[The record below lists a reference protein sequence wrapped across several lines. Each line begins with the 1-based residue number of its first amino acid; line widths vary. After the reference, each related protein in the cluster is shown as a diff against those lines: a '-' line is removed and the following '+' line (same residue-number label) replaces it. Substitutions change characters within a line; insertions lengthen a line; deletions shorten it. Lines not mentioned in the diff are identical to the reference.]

1 MSNKSTT
8 SDLLEALNDW
18 TIFLTNKQSTIVA
31 YFAFPNAFDTVSHV
45 KLFEKLKAVGLT
57 GNLLKW
63 IIDFLSGRTQR
74 TRVGA
79 AYSEAIAMASGIAQG
94 SCIGLILFVI
104 YVNDVVDCF
113 DKNIVSSLYADDIK
127 LYTYIRSLSDCSRL
141 QLVIDRLV
149 SWADKWQ
156 LRISINKCMVSH
168 VGNNSPP
175 ALYIWHSEFTSTK
188 CSNGC

>member
-1 MSNKSTT
+1 MSK
-8 SDLLEALNDW
+8 
-18 TIFLTNKQSTIVA
+18 
-31 YFAFPNAFDTVSHV
+31 AFDTVSHV

-79 AYSEAIAMASGIAQG
+79 AYSEAIAMDSGVVQG
-94 SCIGLILFVI
+94 SCIGPILFVI

-113 DKNIVSSLYADDIK
+113 DKEVVCSLYADDIK
-127 LYTYIRSLSDCSRL
+127 LYTYIRSLSDSSRL
-141 QLVIDRLV
+141 QSAIDRLV

-156 LRISINKCMVSH
+156 L
-168 VGNNSPP
+168 
-175 ALYIWHSEFTSTK
+175 
-188 CSNGC
+188 